1 MLTLVIA
8 GLTAVLDQI
17 VKLIVQGNMELGET
31 IPLIRNGSSLAL
43 LLYSMRHSSY
53 LEAGYLPNRF
63 IFRQGLV
70 SF

>member
-31 IPLIRNGSSLAL
+31 IPLIRLSLIHISEPTRP
-43 LLYSMRHSSY
+43 Y
-53 LEAGYLPNRF
+53 
-63 IFRQGLV
+63 
-70 SF
+70 